1 MRARHRLRFAA
12 ACALVLGAGRAPA
25 ASALDF
31 DVWMRAID
39 ARSVAVQKHIAAGD
53 AAAAAADAREL
64 ERLYAFTQDWFARDS
79 GAADAAALAAD
90 GKALAA
96 AIPGAL
102 AAGDLDRAALSA
114 RTLAKACNDC
124 HDNYKPF
131 K

>member
-1 MRARHRLRFAA
+1 MRGPLPRRVAA
-12 ACALVLGAGRAPA
+12 AALAVAAMPAVA

-53 AAAAAADAREL
+53 ALAAADDAREL
-64 ERLYAFTQDWFARDS
+64 ERLYALTQDWFERDGASPDATSVARD
-79 GAADAAALAAD
+79 GRAAAASIPAALAAQD
-90 GKALAA
+90 A
-96 AIPGAL
+96 
-102 AAGDLDRAALSA
+102 DRAALAA
-114 RTLAKACNDC
+114 RAIARACNDC